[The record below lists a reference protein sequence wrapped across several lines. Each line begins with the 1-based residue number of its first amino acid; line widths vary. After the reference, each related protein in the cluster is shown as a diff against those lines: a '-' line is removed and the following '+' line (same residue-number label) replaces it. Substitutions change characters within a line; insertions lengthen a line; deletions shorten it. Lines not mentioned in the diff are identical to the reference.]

1 METAE
6 MYLQPFPTHIL
17 LAALRGEV
25 DLNELAKQQLVC
37 RGLNSAGKWVG
48 FAESAR
54 LMAESAGK

>member
-6 MYLQPFPTHIL
+6 MYLQTLPTHVL

-25 DLNELAKQQLVC
+25 DLNELAKQQLVN
-37 RGLNSAGKWVG
+37 RGLDSAGKWVG

-54 LMAESAGK
+54 IMAESAGK

>member
-6 MYLQPFPTHIL
+6 MYLQTFPTHVL

-25 DLNELAKQQLVC
+25 DLNELAKQQLVS
-37 RGLNSAGKWVG
+37 RGLDSAGQWVG

-54 LMAESAGK
+54 LMTEVAGK

>member
-6 MYLQPFPTHIL
+6 MYLQTFPTHVL

-25 DLNELAKQQLVC
+25 DLNDLAKQQLVN
-37 RGLNSAGKWVG
+37 RGLDSACKWVG

-54 LMAESAGK
+54 LMAESTGK